1 MTRISCH
8 EGPGTVIIMA
18 WGDDPAVLAEHVRR
32 RGGSFHYTGN
42 SDKAASVVVTV
53 SGAHIE
59 VIGEGGR
66 LAPLVE
72 EIASRLDSLSDQLHA
87 QYA

>member
-18 WGDDPAVLAEHVRR
+18 WGDDPAALAEHVRR
-32 RGGSFHYTGN
+32 YGPSFHYAGV
-42 SDKAASVVVTV
+42 SDKPAAVVITIR
-53 SGAHIE
+53 GAHIE
-59 VIGEGGR
+59 VVGEGGR

-72 EIASRLDSLSDQLHA
+72 EMAARLDSLSDQLHA